1 MGFSD
6 NFYKKVEQKTNVNKD
21 TILSLAKKLQGDNL
35 KNEGVLRDLIQ
46 EIGTITGK
54 TVPKSQEDKIVN
66 AIVTDKVPKNIDK
79 MIEEKVSILNSKP
92 IYKEYLRRMNEFND
106 ILAES
111 SNTIEKYIN
120 DKV

>member
-35 KNEGVLRDLIQ
+35 KNENVLRDLIQ

-54 TVPKSQEDKIVN
+54 VVPKSQEDKIVN
-66 AIVTDKVPKNIDK
+66 AIVSDKVPKNIDK
-79 MIEEKVSILNSKP
+79 MI
-92 IYKEYLRRMNEFND
+92 
-106 ILAES
+106 
-111 SNTIEKYIN
+111 
-120 DKV
+120 